1 MIGVTGGI
9 GSGKSEVCRILADQ
23 GFEIYNADLIAKD
36 LYKKNKLLSKALINE
51 FGEGILNFKGQIS
64 LAKLKQVIFKNK
76 QNYNKLKKI
85 VHPKVINH
93 IKKLISKSKEK
104 IVIIESALIFES
116 GFEKDMNYIVMIYS
130 NKKNRIKRIIE
141 RDGAKRK
148 EIENIMSYQ
157 MNEQEKLDKAD
168 FVIVNNKGL
177 DDLIDASKALA
188 KMLRVL

>member
-1 MIGVTGGI
+1 M
-9 GSGKSEVCRILADQ
+9 
-23 GFEIYNADLIAKD
+23 
-36 LYKKNKLLSKALINE
+36 
-51 FGEGILNFKGQIS
+51 
-64 LAKLKQVIFKNK
+64 
-76 QNYNKLKKI
+76 
-85 VHPKVINH
+85 
-93 IKKLISKSKEK
+93 
-104 IVIIESALIFES
+104 IFES

>member
-1 MIGVTGGI
+1 M
-9 GSGKSEVCRILADQ
+9 ADQ

>member
-1 MIGVTGGI
+1 
-9 GSGKSEVCRILADQ
+9 
-23 GFEIYNADLIAKD
+23 
-36 LYKKNKLLSKALINE
+36 
-51 FGEGILNFKGQIS
+51 
-64 LAKLKQVIFKNK
+64 
-76 QNYNKLKKI
+76 
-85 VHPKVINH
+85 
-93 IKKLISKSKEK
+93 
-104 IVIIESALIFES
+104 
-116 GFEKDMNYIVMIYS
+116 MNYIVMIYS

>member
-1 MIGVTGGI
+1 
-9 GSGKSEVCRILADQ
+9 
-23 GFEIYNADLIAKD
+23 
-36 LYKKNKLLSKALINE
+36 
-51 FGEGILNFKGQIS
+51 
-64 LAKLKQVIFKNK
+64 
-76 QNYNKLKKI
+76 
-85 VHPKVINH
+85 
-93 IKKLISKSKEK
+93 
-104 IVIIESALIFES
+104 
-116 GFEKDMNYIVMIYS
+116 MIYS